1 MLFTCAISGDRRVD
15 GRVHG
20 LRLRRARR
28 VHLRQLPLAQA
39 VKPIQGVLFNMM
51 TLLNDNIS
59 YHFYVTQIS
68 WTRTASASRASRSM
82 PNTTRKCAATAPTG
96 MLNWETKQ

>member
-39 VKPIQGVLFNMM
+39 VKPLQGVLFDMV

-59 YHFYVTQIS
+59 YHFSVTQIYPEQ
-68 WTRTASASRASRSM
+68 AG
-82 PNTTRKCAATAPTG
+82 PVQPQLPGLPAACRIRRGNVRRRP
-96 MLNWETKQ
+96 QQVC